1 MNAVNWKHILVCGSC
16 RGVAAYL
23 FVDSGSAVS
32 IVSTSFVKGLR
43 LESGIRPCGMTLK
56 SFSQD
61 TIQIRGEV
69 ELQVVVAG
77 NRFVHTFVVTDLLDT
92 EFLIGDDFLRSNRM
106 NLDYRS
112 CKLSLPNGDSVPFT
126 EKPENVKKQIKVR
139 CSKVTVIPPNTVQC
153 ISGKLQAKRVNFKG
167 LIKPPYKQGIGD
179 TGISFAHSVVYSD
192 KRLVPIE
199 CNNST
204 NEPITIHKNK
214 IVALLKPVGGQKFIH
229 GVQRIRG
236 HDVGVRGIAIDD
248 QAPAE
253 KIGDERWTQM
263 NKIKVTMSNAEE
275 DRRSRFPFRRSFAN
289 ASCQTEI
296 SLDERS
302 RGEEF
307 TRSVG
312 VDTIPEHNALIVC
325 SSTINVT
332 RDHNDSAVGDSSSN
346 VSSDHNASAVGDS
359 PSYVTRDHNA
369 SAVGESF
376 SNVTRVHNASAVGD
390 SPSNV
395 TRDHNAAAVGE
406 SFSNVTRVHNASA
419 VGDSPSNVTRDHN
432 ASAVSESSSNV
443 TRDHNDSAVS
453 ESSSNATRDHNA
465 PAVGDSSSNVTRV
478 HNASAV
484 SDSSSNATRDH
495 NASAVSESSSNVT
508 RVHNASAVSDSSSNG
523 TRDHNAS
530 AVSESS
536 SNGTRDHNASA
547 VSESSS
553 NVTRDHNVST
563 VGESSS
569 NVARNT
575 NRNDSA
581 VSDSSEKSDDSDS
594 SSDEELEMHEQVKRR
609 EYVVRESTLSSRKLE
624 IPDEPL
630 APEYT
635 LPFRTGSQDISVQP
649 DPQTPAVF
657 NTPVHISSPIHEAE
671 SSFGS
676 FYTPGRSRRGEEPTS
691 GMEDSLSPV
700 VLGESN
706 STLAYSPDEQST
718 PVASGGRSL
727 RNRAQLRKP
736 DYYRPVSRISVVFK
750 NDKGQ
755 CTWIS

>member
-1 MNAVNWKHILVCGSC
+1 MNTVNWKHILVCGSC

-32 IVSTSFVKGLR
+32 IVSTSFVRGLGV
-43 LESGIRPCGMTLK
+43 ESGIRPCGMTLK

-61 TIQIRGEV
+61 TIQIRGEI

-92 EFLIGDDFLRSNRM
+92 EFLIGDDFLRSNRV

-112 CKLSLPNGDSVPFT
+112 CRLILPNGDNVSFT

-139 CSKVTVIPPNTVQC
+139 CSKVTVIPPNTVRYV
-153 ISGKLQAKRVNFKG
+153 SGKLQAKGVNFKG

-192 KRLVPIE
+192 KRLVPIK

-204 NEPITIHKNK
+204 DEPITIRKNK

-248 QAPAE
+248 QAPAG
-253 KIGDERWTQM
+253 KIGDEKWTQM

-275 DRRSRFPFRRSFAN
+275 ERRSRFPFGRSFAD
-289 ASCQTEI
+289 ASCQTEV

-325 SSTINVT
+325 DSSIYVT
-332 RDHNDSAVGDSSSN
+332 RDNPDHNTSAVSESSSN
-346 VSSDHNASAVGDS
+346 
-359 PSYVTRDHNA
+359 VTRDHNA
-369 SAVGESF
+369 SAVS
-376 SNVTRVHNASAVGD
+376 D
-390 SPSNV
+390 SSSNV
-395 TRDHNAAAVGE
+395 TRDHNASAV
-406 SFSNVTRVHNASA
+406 SDSSSNVTRDHNASA
-419 VGDSPSNVTRDHN
+419 VCDSPSNVTRDHN
-432 ASAVSESSSNV
+432 ASAVS
-443 TRDHNDSAVS
+443 
-453 ESSSNATRDHNA
+453 
-465 PAVGDSSSNVTRV
+465 DSSSNVTHD

-484 SDSSSNATRDH
+484 SDSPSNVTRDH
-495 NASAVSESSSNVT
+495 NASAV
-508 RVHNASAVSDSSSNG
+508 D
-523 TRDHNAS
+523 
-530 AVSESS
+530 
-536 SNGTRDHNASA
+536 
-547 VSESSS
+547 
-553 NVTRDHNVST
+553 
-563 VGESSS
+563 ESSS

-575 NRNDSA
+575 NQNDSA
-581 VSDSSEKSDDSDS
+581 VSESSENSDDSES
-594 SSDEELEMHEQVKRR
+594 SSDEELEMHEQVERR
-609 EYVVRESTLSSRKLE
+609 DSVVRESTLLSQKLE
-624 IPDEPL
+624 IPDKPQS
-630 APEYT
+630 PESSF
-635 LPFRTGSQDISVQP
+635 PSETGSQDITVQP
-649 DPQTPAVF
+649 DPQTPASF
-657 NTPVHISSPIHEAE
+657 NTPIHISSPIQETE

-676 FYTPGRSRRGEEPTS
+676 FYTPGWSRGVEEPTS
-691 GMEDSLSPV
+691 GIDDSLSPV
-700 VLGESN
+700 ILGESN

-727 RNRAQLRKP
+727 RNRAQLKKP
-736 DYYRPVSRISVVFK
+736 DYYRPVSRISVVLKVVKEGLLGF
-750 NDKGQ
+750 
-755 CTWIS
+755 

>member
-332 RDHNDSAVGDSSSN
+332 RDHNASAVGDSSSN

-395 TRDHNAAAVGE
+395 TRDHNA
-406 SFSNVTRVHNASA
+406 SA
-419 VGDSPSNVTRDHN
+419 VSESSSNITRDHN

-453 ESSSNATRDHNA
+453 ESSR
-465 PAVGDSSSNVTRV
+465 NV
-478 HNASAV
+478 
-484 SDSSSNATRDH
+484 TRDH
-495 NASAVSESSSNVT
+495 NASAVS
-508 RVHNASAVSDSSSNG
+508 DSL
-523 TRDHNAS
+523 
-530 AVSESS
+530 
-536 SNGTRDHNASA
+536 
-547 VSESSS
+547 S
-553 NVTRDHNVST
+553 NVTRDHNAST
-563 VGESSS
+563 VGESSR

-581 VSDSSEKSDDSDS
+581 VSDSSENSDESDS
-594 SSDEELEMHEQVKRR
+594 SSDEEWWMPEQVESRNP
-609 EYVVRESTLSSRKLE
+609 VVREGTLSSQNLE

-630 APEYT
+630 SPEYT
-635 LPFRTGSQDISVQP
+635 LPFRTRSQDISVQP

-657 NTPVHISSPIHEAE
+657 NTPVHISSPIHETG

-676 FYTPGRSRRGEEPTS
+676 FYTPGRSRRVEEPTS

>member
-1 MNAVNWKHILVCGSC
+1 MNAVNWKHILVAGSC
-16 RGVAAYL
+16 RGVTAYL

-325 SSTINVT
+325 SSTI
-332 RDHNDSAVGDSSSN
+332 D
-346 VSSDHNASAVGDS
+346 
-359 PSYVTRDHNA
+359 VTRDHNA
-369 SAVGESF
+369 SAVSES
-376 SNVTRVHNASAVGD
+376 S
-390 SPSNV
+390 SNV
-395 TRDHNAAAVGE
+395 TRDHNASAVSE
-406 SFSNVTRVHNASA
+406 SSSNVTRN
-419 VGDSPSNVTRDHN
+419 HN

-453 ESSSNATRDHNA
+453 ESSR
-465 PAVGDSSSNVTRV
+465 NV
-478 HNASAV
+478 
-484 SDSSSNATRDH
+484 TRDH
-495 NASAVSESSSNVT
+495 NASAVS
-508 RVHNASAVSDSSSNG
+508 DSL
-523 TRDHNAS
+523 
-530 AVSESS
+530 
-536 SNGTRDHNASA
+536 
-547 VSESSS
+547 S
-553 NVTRDHNVST
+553 NVTRDHNAST

-581 VSDSSEKSDDSDS
+581 VSDSSENSDDSDS
-594 SSDEELEMHEQVKRR
+594 SSDEEWWMSEQVESRNP
-609 EYVVRESTLSSRKLE
+609 VVRESTLLSQKLE

-630 APEYT
+630 SPEYT
-635 LPFRTGSQDISVQP
+635 LPFRTRSQDISVQP
-649 DPQTPAVF
+649 DPQTPTVF
-657 NTPVHISSPIHEAE
+657 NTPVHISSPIHETE

-676 FYTPGRSRRGEEPTS
+676 FYTPGRSRRVEEPTS
-691 GMEDSLSPV
+691 RMEDSLSPI

-736 DYYRPVSRISVVFK
+736 DYYRPVSRISVVLK
-750 NDKGQ
+750 NDKGR
-755 CTWIS
+755 CTWI

>member
-1 MNAVNWKHILVCGSC
+1 MNAVNWKHILVAGSC
-16 RGVAAYL
+16 RGVTAYF

-32 IVSTSFVKGLR
+32 IVSTSFVKGLGV
-43 LESGIRPCGMTLK
+43 ESGIRPCDMTLK

-61 TIQIRGEV
+61 TIQIRGEI
-69 ELQVVVAG
+69 ELKVIVAG

-214 IVALLKPVGGQKFIH
+214 IIALLKPVGGQKFIH

-332 RDHNDSAVGDSSSN
+332 RDHNASAVGDSSSN
-346 VSSDHNASAVGDS
+346 VSSDHNASAVG
-359 PSYVTRDHNA
+359 
-369 SAVGESF
+369 ESF
-376 SNVTRVHNASAVGD
+376 SNVTRDHNDSAV
-390 SPSNV
+390 S
-395 TRDHNAAAVGE
+395 E
-406 SFSNVTRVHNASA
+406 SS
-419 VGDSPSNVTRDHN
+419 SNVTRDHN

-443 TRDHNDSAVS
+443 TRDHN
-453 ESSSNATRDHNA
+453 
-465 PAVGDSSSNVTRV
+465 
-478 HNASAV
+478 
-484 SDSSSNATRDH
+484 
-495 NASAVSESSSNVT
+495 ASAVSESSSNV
-508 RVHNASAVSDSSSNG
+508 
-523 TRDHNAS
+523 
-530 AVSESS
+530 
-536 SNGTRDHNASA
+536 TRDHNASA

-553 NVTRDHNVST
+553 NVTRDHNASAVSESSSNVT
-563 VGESSS
+563 RDHNASAVSDSSSNVTRDHNASAVSESSSNVTRDHNASAVSESSSNVTRDHNASAVSESSSNVTRDHNASAVSESSS

-594 SSDEELEMHEQVKRR
+594 SSDEEWWMSEQVESRNP
-609 EYVVRESTLSSRKLE
+609 VVRESTLLSQKLE

-630 APEYT
+630 SPEYT
-635 LPFRTGSQDISVQP
+635 LPFRTRSQDISVQP

-657 NTPVHISSPIHEAE
+657 NTPVHISSPIHETG

-676 FYTPGRSRRGEEPTS
+676 FYTPGRSRRVEEPTS

>member
-214 IVALLKPVGGQKFIH
+214 IIALLKPVGGQKFIH

-275 DRRSRFPFRRSFAN
+275 DRRSRFPFRRGFAN

-325 SSTINVT
+325 SSSNVT
-332 RDHNDSAVGDSSSN
+332 RDHNDSAVSESS
-346 VSSDHNASAVGDS
+346 
-359 PSYVTRDHNA
+359 
-369 SAVGESF
+369 
-376 SNVTRVHNASAVGD
+376 
-390 SPSNV
+390 
-395 TRDHNAAAVGE
+395 
-406 SFSNVTRVHNASA
+406 
-419 VGDSPSNVTRDHN
+419 SNVTRDHN

-443 TRDHNDSAVS
+443 TRDHNALAVS
-453 ESSSNATRDHNA
+453 ESSR
-465 PAVGDSSSNVTRV
+465 NV
-478 HNASAV
+478 
-484 SDSSSNATRDH
+484 
-495 NASAVSESSSNVT
+495 
-508 RVHNASAVSDSSSNG
+508 
-523 TRDHNAS
+523 
-530 AVSESS
+530 
-536 SNGTRDHNASA
+536 TRDHNASA

-553 NVTRDHNVST
+553 NVTRDHNASAVS
-563 VGESSS
+563 ESSRNVTRNHNASAVSESSSNVTRDHNASAVSESSSNVTRDHNASAVSEYSS

-594 SSDEELEMHEQVKRR
+594 SSDEEWWMSEQVESRNP
-609 EYVVRESTLSSRKLE
+609 VVRESSLLSQNLE

-630 APEYT
+630 SPEYT
-635 LPFRTGSQDISVQP
+635 LPFRTRSQDISVQP
-649 DPQTPAVF
+649 DPQTPAVV
-657 NTPVHISSPIHEAE
+657 NTPVHISSPIHETG

-676 FYTPGRSRRGEEPTS
+676 FYTPGRSRRVEEPTS
-691 GMEDSLSPV
+691 GMEDSSSPV

-718 PVASGGRSL
+718 PVASGGSSL

-750 NDKGQ
+750 NDKGR
-755 CTWIS
+755 CTWI